1 MELTFKKGLPGFELL
16 INFELSDLENNEKF
30 KILKSKEEDIS
41 FVTTSP
47 FDMYEDYE
55 INLNDET
62 IKELEIENPQD
73 VLVLSIITLG
83 KTLQKSTIN
92 LKAPIVINVK
102 NNLGKQYILQTDKY
116 ETKHPLIRSE
126 QNVSS
131 N

>member
-92 LKAPIVINVK
+92 LKAPIIINVK
-102 NNLGKQYILQTDKY
+102 NNLGKQYILQADKY

-126 QNVSS
+126 QNASS

>member
-16 INFELSDLENNEKF
+16 LNFELENLENNEKF

-47 FDMYEDYE
+47 FEIYKDYE

-62 IKELEIENPQD
+62 IKELQIENPED
-73 VLVLSIITLG
+73 VLVLTIITLG
-83 KTLQKSTIN
+83 KTLQESTIN
-92 LKAPIVINVK
+92 LKAPIIINIK
-102 NNLGKQYILQTDKY
+102 SNLGRQYILQTDKY

-126 QNVSS
+126 QNASS

>member
-16 INFELSDLENNEKF
+16 LNFELGNLENNEKF

-41 FVTTSP
+41 FVTISP

-55 INLNDET
+55 INLNEET
-62 IKELEIENPQD
+62 IKELEIENPED

-92 LKAPIVINVK
+92 LKAPIIINVK

-126 QNVSS
+126 QNASS

>member
-16 INFELSDLENNEKF
+16 LNFELGNLENNEKF

-47 FDMYEDYE
+47 FDIYKDYE

-62 IKELEIENPQD
+62 IKELQIENPED
-73 VLVLSIITLG
+73 VLVLTIITLG
-83 KTLQKSTIN
+83 KTLQESTIN
-92 LKAPIVINVK
+92 LKAPIIINIK
-102 NNLGKQYILQTDKY
+102 NNLGRQYILQTDKY

-126 QNVSS
+126 QNASS

>member
-55 INLNDET
+55 INLNEET
-62 IKELEIENPQD
+62 IKELEIENPED

-92 LKAPIVINVK
+92 LKAPIIINVK

-126 QNVSS
+126 QNASS

>member
-1 MELTFKKGLPGFELL
+1 MELTFKKGLPGFEWLL
-16 INFELSDLENNEKF
+16 SFELGNLENNEKF

-47 FDMYEDYE
+47 FGIYKDYE

-62 IKELEIENPQD
+62 IKELQIENPED
-73 VLVLSIITLG
+73 VLVLNIITLG
-83 KTLQKSTIN
+83 KTLQESTIN
-92 LKAPIVINVK
+92 LKAPIIINIK
-102 NNLGKQYILQTDKY
+102 NNLGRQYILQTDKY

-126 QNVSS
+126 QNASS

>member
-16 INFELSDLENNEKF
+16 LSFELENLENNEKF

-47 FDMYEDYE
+47 FEIYKDYE

-62 IKELEIENPQD
+62 IKELQIENPED
-73 VLVLSIITLG
+73 VLVLTIITLG
-83 KTLQKSTIN
+83 KTLQESTIN
-92 LKAPIVINVK
+92 LKAPIIINIK
-102 NNLGKQYILQTDKY
+102 SNLGRQYILQTDKY

-126 QNVSS
+126 QNASS

>member
-1 MELTFKKGLPGFELL
+1 MEITFKKGLPGFETLTK
-16 INFELSDLENNEKF
+16 FELRDLQGNDKF
-30 KILKSKEEDIS
+30 KILQSLEDKIS
-41 FVTTSP
+41 FVSTNP
-47 FDMYEDYE
+47 FDIYSEYE

-62 IKELEIENPQD
+62 IKELEIENPEE

-83 KTLQKSTIN
+83 QTLEKSTMN
-92 LKAPIVINVK
+92 LKAPVVINIK

-126 QNVSS
+126 KNASS

>member
-16 INFELSDLENNEKF
+16 INFELTDLENNGKF
-30 KILKSKEEDIS
+30 KILKSKEENIS

-55 INLNDET
+55 ISLNDEI

-73 VLVLSIITLG
+73 VLLLSIITLG
-83 KTLQKSTIN
+83 KTLQESTIN

>member
-30 KILKSKEEDIS
+30 KVLKSKEEDIS

-62 IKELEIENPQD
+62 IKELEIENPED

-83 KTLQKSTIN
+83 KTLQKSTLN
-92 LKAPIVINVK
+92 LKAPIIINVK
-102 NNLGKQYILQTDKY
+102 NNLGKQYILQADKY

-126 QNVSS
+126 QNASS